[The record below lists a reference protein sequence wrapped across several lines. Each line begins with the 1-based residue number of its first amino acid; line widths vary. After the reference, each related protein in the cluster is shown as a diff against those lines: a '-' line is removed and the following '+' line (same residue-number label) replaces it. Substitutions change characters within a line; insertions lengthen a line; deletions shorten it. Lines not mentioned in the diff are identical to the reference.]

1 MSKKMLGKNVYIAAK
16 ERISWTFDNFKKV
29 CVSFSGGKDS
39 TAMLHM
45 VMDEAIKRNVKVAVM
60 FLDWEC
66 QYETTINHVRKMFDL
81 YKENIIPFW
90 VAIPILSDNSCSQF
104 EPEWIA
110 WDEAKK
116 DLWTR
121 EKDRMSI
128 ADKSYFP
135 FYYEKITFEEFVPL
149 FGNWY
154 GGEDLTAILVGIR
167 TQESLNRYRTLANTR
182 KKLHGA
188 EMFTTGIT
196 ETVFN
201 VYPIYDWTA
210 TDDWIYF
217 SKHKKCYNEI
227 YDRMYQAGLTIH
239 QMRIDEPF
247 GATARKGLWMYQ
259 IIEPQT
265 WAKMILRLSGVNTA
279 NLYSKEMGNILG
291 NGKISLPKNHT
302 WKSFSEH
309 LIKTMPLSTANHYLN
324 KITVY
329 LKWYESRGYLDGIP
343 DESDYKLE
351 QLNKVPSWR
360 RICRTLLRNDY
371 WCKGIGF
378 SPTKTS
384 AYSSYLNMMK
394 KRKEKW
400 NINIF

>member
-1 MSKKMLGKNVYIAAK
+1 MSKKMLGIDVFSASK

-45 VMDEAIKRNVKVAVM
+45 VMEEAIKRNVKVAVM

-66 QYETTINHVRKMFDL
+66 QYETTINHVRKMFEK

-110 WDEAKK
+110 WDEEKK
-116 DLWTR
+116 ELWTR
-121 EKDRMSI
+121 EKEKMSI
-128 ADKSYFP
+128 SNKSYFP

-149 FGNWY
+149 FGAWY
-154 GGEDLTAILVGIR
+154 GNGDLTAILVGIR
-167 TQESLNRYRTLANTR
+167 TQESLNRYRTLANTK
-182 KKLHGA
+182 KKLHGG

-217 SKHKKCYNEI
+217 SKFKKCYNEI

-265 WAKMILRLSGVNTA
+265 WSKMILRLSGVNTA

-302 WKSFSEH
+302 WKSFSYH
-309 LIKTMPLSTANHYLN
+309 LLKTMPESTANHYIN

-329 LKWYESRGYLDGIP
+329 IKWFETRGYPDGIP
-343 DESDYKLE
+343 DQSDYKLE

-384 AYSSYLNMMK
+384 AYKNYLSMMS

-400 NINIF
+400 NIKIF